1 MFRSLAL
8 ALSSLLVLAGTS
20 AIAAETYTLDS
31 NHTQTLFTW
40 NHFGFS
46 NPTGN
51 FNTVNGT
58 LVFDAEDPAKSSVE
72 VTIPVASIDTHVP
85 ALDEHLKQADFFDA
99 AKYPTITFKS
109 TAVERAAKPDTFK
122 VTGDL
127 TIHGVTKPAT
137 LLATLN
143 KRGEHAMRKAP
154 AIGFDATT
162 TLKRSD
168 FGMGAYVPAVSDE
181 IRVHITTEAI
191 AAKKSGK

>member
-1 MFRSLAL
+1 MLTLAS
-8 ALSSLLVLAGTS
+8 ASVLA
-20 AIAAETYTLDS
+20 APETYTLDP

-46 NPTGN
+46 NPTAN
-51 FNTVNGT
+51 FNQVNGT
-58 LVFDAEDPAKSSVE
+58 LVFDAADPAKSSVD

-99 AKYPTITFKS
+99 VKYPTITFKS
-109 TAVERAAKPDTFK
+109 THVEPGNKPDTFK
-122 VTGDL
+122 VTGNL
-127 TIHGVTKPAT
+127 TVHGVTKPVI

-168 FGMGAYVPAVSDE
+168 FGLGAYVPAVSDA
-181 IRVHITTEAI
+181 VHVHVTTEAI
-191 AAKKSGK
+191 DTAAAKK

>member
-1 MFRSLAL
+1 MMIRSFAL
-8 ALSSLLVLAGTS
+8 GLLTFASSSVF
-20 AIAAETYTLDS
+20 AAPETYTLDP

-46 NPTGN
+46 NPTAN
-51 FNTVNGT
+51 FNQVNGT
-58 LVFDAEDPAKSSVE
+58 LVFDADDPARSSLE

-85 ALDEHLKQADFFDA
+85 ALDEHLKQPDFFDA
-99 AKYPTITFKS
+99 AKYPTITFRS
-109 TAVERAAKPDTFK
+109 THVERGTRSGTFK
-122 VTGDL
+122 VTGNL
-127 TIHGVTKPAT
+127 TVHGVTKPVT

-168 FGMGAYVPAVSDE
+168 FGLGAYVPAVSDA
-181 IRVHITTEAI
+181 IHVHVTTEAI
-191 AAKKSGK
+191 DAAAAKK